1 MNSTAVAIICLA
13 AFALSIFISYH
24 RKLNTGVLAMAFAYL
39 IGCFILNLVLNDVG
53 RLFPVKFYF

>member
-39 IGCFILNLVLNDVG
+39 IGCFILNNSDYLEKACKYG
-53 RLFPVKFYF
+53 QITG